1 MLTPVKNFL
10 ISAHSRL
17 SPEKKIVLRHQLEE
31 LLARGIITPVAD
43 DEEVPITSPIVL
55 VSKPKA
61 KRTLGQSEKEANLAQ
76 WRFCTDFR
84 ALNKVTLDSHYNIP
98 DLQELVESF
107 AEHSP
112 NYITTLDL
120 SHGFHQIGVDQASNK
135 YTAFN
140 TCFGTYKYLR
150 LPMGLKT
157 SPNTMQL
164 LMDRVLKGL
173 TFKSCLSY
181 LDDLLITSTTFN
193 DHLADVREVF
203 QRLREANLKIGPK
216 KCSFAQSKATFLGHE
231 VSKEGIRP
239 PSDRLDKIK
248 HLPPPKNTTEL
259 RRTLGLFNWFRKFIP
274 NFSSEAAPLM
284 KLMRKNYAF
293 HWGR

>member
-1 MLTPVKNFL
+1 MFDSTYQATANQISTTGQTTDSSGRQAFFENFDLTNTQHLDANQQQKIKELLWSYNDIFVTTGNPDIGLTPLGEHNKIHVSQEAKL
-10 ISAHSRL
+10 PHQRPYRL
-17 SPEKKIVLRHQLEE
+17 SPEKKVVLRHQLEE
-31 LLARGIITPVAD
+31 LITRGVIVPVD
-43 DEEVPITSPIVL
+43 DHEELPITSPIVL

-61 KRTLGQSEKEANLAQ
+61 KVSKNQSSKEASLAQ

-84 ALNKVTLDSHYNIP
+84 ALNKATIDSHYNIP

-107 AEHSP
+107 AEHKP
-112 NYITTLDL
+112 NFITTLDL
-120 SHGFHQIGVDQASNK
+120 SHGFHQIAVEPDSTK

-181 LDDLLITSTTFN
+181 LDDLYCL
-193 DHLADVREVF
+193 F
-203 QRLREANLKIGPK
+203 QL
-216 KCSFAQSKATFLGHE
+216 
-231 VSKEGIRP
+231 
-239 PSDRLDKIK
+239 
-248 HLPPPKNTTEL
+248 
-259 RRTLGLFNWFRKFIP
+259 
-274 NFSSEAAPLM
+274 
-284 KLMRKNYAF
+284 
-293 HWGR
+293 